1 MVRFGLNSLQWSLM
15 NKKTHNVLILISH
28 MVHNFQLRIEWRPV
42 CVQAISTRLVMWQIC
57 KCQQSRSYCMNANRL
72 SINTYIYIFQHNLC
86 KMQVYKLVLNSSNS
100 SINFNSG
107 SVDLKVFGT
116 SMSRFI
122 DVKFKHNSNNSCWIL
137 FLIKNKNI

>member
-1 MVRFGLNSLQWSLM
+1 M

-86 KMQVYKLVLNSSNS
+86 
-100 SINFNSG
+100 
-107 SVDLKVFGT
+107 
-116 SMSRFI
+116 
-122 DVKFKHNSNNSCWIL
+122 
-137 FLIKNKNI
+137 

>member
-1 MVRFGLNSLQWSLM
+1 MTTCVCACDM
-15 NKKTHNVLILISH
+15 NLIGHVGTSCYIGQRDTLDSY
-28 MVHNFQLRIEWRPV
+28 RIN
-42 CVQAISTRLVMWQIC
+42 AH
-57 KCQQSRSYCMNANRL
+57 RS

-122 DVKFKHNSNNSCWIL
+122 DVKFKHNFYNSC
-137 FLIKNKNI
+137 